1 MIARHS
7 NLLVTILTAI
17 VLGFFALTAITGV
30 AHAAGTTVD
39 TGGGAGTQGTGGG
52 NGTSNTGGGN
62 GTQDTGGGAQT
73 DGAIPVLQNPLNHI
87 NSLPELLHAI
97 LQAVVELGSILLVV
111 MLVWVGFLFVM
122 AQGNPEGI
130 SKARSALIWTLIGG
144 LILLGAEAISLV
156 VQATVSQL

>member
-1 MIARHS
+1 MSTLRIRALRVI
-7 NLLVTILTAI
+7 LVT
-17 VLGFFALTAITGV
+17 VLFLACTGAV
-30 AHAAGTTVD
+30 YAQTGTTPV
-39 TGGGAGTQGTGGG
+39 GG
-52 NGTSNTGGGN
+52 NGTTPAGGN
-62 GTQDTGGGAQT
+62 GTTPAGGNGTTPVGGNASD